1 MMEINKDLEGKNYWA
16 NIETVEDL
24 DCWSGFYFTKGRFLG
39 SQELIM
45 VPQTQIPP
53 FIKTQTPLSPIDLY
67 QNFKETDAKTL
78 VLIQALAV
86 LNIHYGGNRTVSK
99 NALTEVLHNLTF
111 QALSKENDE
120 IYLSFNYI
128 GELVLD
134 ILEGLA
140 KKDQQ
145 SVDVAKTLNENIKQ
159 ELDETKVKLE
169 LPPELQIQEDLKKYL
184 KKEKKHPHLH
194 RVTLQHHC

>member
-1 MMEINKDLEGKNYWA
+1 MQPSFTIANLPADEMMEINKDLEGKNYWS

-24 DCWSGFYFTKGRFLG
+24 DCWSDFYFTKGRFLG
-39 SQELIM
+39 SQKLII

-67 QNFKETDAKTL
+67 QNFKETDAKAL
-78 VLIQALAV
+78 VSIQALSV

-111 QALSKENDE
+111 QPLSKENDE

-128 GELVLD
+128 DELVLD

-140 KKDQQ
+140 KKDQ
-145 SVDVAKTLNENIKQ
+145 
-159 ELDETKVKLE
+159 
-169 LPPELQIQEDLKKYL
+169 
-184 KKEKKHPHLH
+184 
-194 RVTLQHHC
+194 

>member
-1 MMEINKDLEGKNYWA
+1 M
-16 NIETVEDL
+16 
-24 DCWSGFYFTKGRFLG
+24 
-39 SQELIM
+39 
-45 VPQTQIPP
+45 
-53 FIKTQTPLSPIDLY
+53 
-67 QNFKETDAKTL
+67 
-78 VLIQALAV
+78 

-159 ELDETKVKLE
+159 ELDETKFKLE
-169 LPPELQIQEDLKKYL
+169 LPPELQIQEDLKNYL